1 MCSHAL
7 PSSLSL
13 FSSISLLMC
22 LSLLRVCCIA
32 TLSCYHGNNGELKK
46 PHWALFLLLLLLLL
60 ICFLCVIASNSNRC
74 GKAVPLQRRSQLLRK
89 NLTDRQ
95 TRSCDFIKHTHTHAL
110 SPVLSDVARPPLP
123 AHFLSF
129 VFPSIVGPCQHHQ
142 GNRSTA
148 LMPSPR
154 LSVLQQLTDP
164 HSVITNYR

>member
-1 MCSHAL
+1 MFACPAFISVSVYVHL
-7 PSSLSL
+7 PADVS
-13 FSSISLLMC
+13 FFAESLLHRNAQ
-22 LSLLRVCCIA
+22 LLPWQQWRIKKN
-32 TLSCYHGNNGELKK
+32 TLGSFFVVVV
-46 PHWALFLLLLLLLL
+46 AAFDLF
-60 ICFLCVIASNSNRC
+60 FVIASNSNRC
-74 GKAVPLQRRSQLLRK
+74 GEAVPLQRRSQLLRK

>member
-1 MCSHAL
+1 MFACPAFISVSVFVHL
-7 PSSLSL
+7 PADVS
-13 FSSISLLMC
+13 FFAESLLHRNAQ
-22 LSLLRVCCIA
+22 LLPWQQWRIKKN
-32 TLSCYHGNNGELKK
+32 TLGSFFVVVVV
-46 PHWALFLLLLLLLL
+46 AFDLF
-60 ICFLCVIASNSNRC
+60 FVIASNSNRC
-74 GKAVPLQRRSQLLRK
+74 GEAVPLQRRSQLLRK